1 MMLTDC
7 FVLRTPASYYII
19 FFLFCICCLCYTC
32 GMNRKLKD
40 QLDLLEREDEALDR
54 KRKILNKKLLKE
66 QKRELFFTRLRHSFR
81 LLIILAILVII
92 LIILILFK
100 CGKDD
105 GTSLGEKI
113 TGTVEDIVVGEKG
126 KVELVTESTLQK
138 VILDATLYTAVYP
151 YNGVAQVYASDGS
164 GLKYYVSYRAEVK
177 AGIDVRAVRIH
188 LDEENNKIT
197 IRLPEVQMYEHSISG
212 DFHYIFTDQKYN
224 TGNTYNEAFT
234 AADSDMTRR
243 RKIGQLDD
251 IIKVAEDSAVSTM
264 KALVEPW
271 VNQVDPEKQY
281 TVEVLTYEK

>member
-1 MMLTDC
+1 MLTDC

>member
-1 MMLTDC
+1 
-7 FVLRTPASYYII
+7 
-19 FFLFCICCLCYTC
+19 
-32 GMNRKLKD
+32 MNRKLKD

>member
-1 MMLTDC
+1 M
-7 FVLRTPASYYII
+7 S
-19 FFLFCICCLCYTC
+19 
-32 GMNRKLKD
+32 RKLKEE
-40 QLDLLEREDEALDR
+40 LELLEKEDEALDK
-54 KRKILNKKLLKE
+54 KRKALAKKALKE
-66 QKRELFFTRLRHSFR
+66 GKRGNIFTRLVEGFR
-81 LLIILAILVII
+81 LLIILLIL
-92 LIILILFK
+92 LIIVIVLIMLR
-100 CGKDD
+100 CSKDD
-105 GTSLGEKI
+105 ESLGKKI
-113 TGTVEDIVVGEKG
+113 TDTAEDIFIGEKG
-126 KVELVTESTLQK
+126 EVELVTESTLQK

-164 GLKYYVSYRAEVK
+164 GLKYYVSYRAEIK

-197 IRLPEVQMYEHSISG
+197 IRLPRVEMYEHSISG

-271 VNQVDPEKQY
+271 VNQVNPEKQY
-281 TVEVLTYEK
+281 TVEVLTYEE